1 MDALLTDAR
10 QLATALAIGL
20 LVGLDRERKGDSRG
34 LRTFALVCLLGA
46 AIAVLARRLGQPS
59 LVAVGLALIGAIAI
73 AAYWS
78 DHAREGEAPTTSMV
92 AMGVTGV
99 LGLMCG
105 AGEARLAVPAA
116 IVVVTLLLFKVEL
129 QGVAGRL
136 GRDDLIPILQFGA
149 LTFIALPLL
158 PDRPLGPYGAL
169 NPYEVWL
176 MVVLVA
182 GVGLA
187 GYLLQRFAGPRF
199 GAPLAAVAG
208 GLVSS
213 TATSV
218 VFARR
223 ARAGGSTSMN
233 ALLVML
239 SNLTMLTRLAV
250 MAAIVQPMLLPGVVV
265 IVAAAVVATLPFA
278 LWLGPRASSESS
290 VPQPALPHPAELK
303 AALGFGLVYGAVQL
317 VSAWGLAR
325 LGEAAL
331 YAISALSGLTDVDA
345 ITLSTFRL
353 FGARQLDATTAVTAI
368 AIATVA
374 NLAFKGIV
382 CRVSGTPAMGRLCG
396 AGFAAMAAAIGIATA
411 AMRHIH

>member
-1 MDALLTDAR
+1 
-10 QLATALAIGL
+10 
-20 LVGLDRERKGDSRG
+20 
-34 LRTFALVCLLGA
+34 
-46 AIAVLARRLGQPS
+46 
-59 LVAVGLALIGAIAI
+59 
-73 AAYWS
+73 
-78 DHAREGEAPTTSMV
+78 
-92 AMGVTGV
+92 
-99 LGLMCG
+99 
-105 AGEARLAVPAA
+105 
-116 IVVVTLLLFKVEL
+116 
-129 QGVAGRL
+129 
-136 GRDDLIPILQFGA
+136 
-149 LTFIALPLL
+149 
-158 PDRPLGPYGAL
+158 
-169 NPYEVWL
+169 
-176 MVVLVA
+176 
-182 GVGLA
+182 
-187 GYLLQRFAGPRF
+187 
-199 GAPLAAVAG
+199 
-208 GLVSS
+208 
-213 TATSV
+213 
-218 VFARR
+218 
-223 ARAGGSTSMN
+223 MN

-250 MAAIVQPMLLPGVVV
+250 MAAIVQPVLLPGVAV

-290 VPQPALPHPAELK
+290 APQPALPHPAELK